1 MSDRTRTA
9 TSGLTIGFLF
19 GSAAVQLVFLLASVA
34 HAATWASNNCD
45 GDSQSIPGWK
55 RSQAQSYAQKAD
67 HEGYEWGGGCY
78 KLNDRDD
85 TAGEPDSG
93 GEGADCSGLVFRAWA
108 LQGTDGAG
116 QYRLY
121 DYAKSIHGPYSTFDY
136 DNPVDSDPFSTQ
148 KKGYASTSNMDAFV
162 YNTGGG
168 HIGMIYQ
175 QGSGGSDWIVEAKS
189 DALGSRIAWE
199 DYRSQSAYHSI
210 RRQQW
215 TPECYPNC
223 S

>member
-1 MSDRTRTA
+1 MKGRTTKAGASVTA
-9 TSGLTIGFLF
+9 GFLIGFT
-19 GSAAVQLVFLLASVA
+19 GIQLVFLLGSIA

-45 GDSQSIPGWK
+45 GDSQSIPAWK
-55 RSQAQSYAQKAD
+55 RSQAQNYAQKAD

-93 GEGADCSGLVFRAWA
+93 GEGADCSGLVFRSWA

-136 DNPVDSDPFSTQ
+136 DNPVDSDPFTTQ
-148 KKGYASTSNMDAFV
+148 KKSYSSTANMDAFV

-215 TPECYPNC
+215 TPECYPSC
-223 S
+223 V